1 MPGFPSDNATMTSP
15 NTPLRGAFLSLGAF
29 VAYACTDV
37 SIKAL
42 GQNLGS
48 FQVMF
53 LASVCTLPFIFA
65 QILWTDRRASLWPK
79 LPGLTAIRVV
89 ISIIGSA
96 LVTYTFTHLPLA
108 QCYAVF
114 FTMPLMI
121 TLIAWPML
129 GEPIDPWR
137 GLIILAGFGGVLI
150 ALQPGTTTFQLA
162 HLTAICGAATGA
174 LNSLLLRKIGHRES
188 AGVMLLYPTAASAL
202 AAGLIMPFVWQ
213 PVSGHDLQI
222 GLQMGFLGT
231 TGGLLIIAAYRVAP
245 SIVVAPMQYSQI
257 IWASALGLIFFG
269 EKPILMTALGIGVII
284 AAGLALLVAA
294 GRVQPENSAI

>member
-1 MPGFPSDNATMTSP
+1 MAISDN
-15 NTPLRGAFLSLGAF
+15 LRGAFLSLGAF
-29 VAYACTDV
+29 MAYACTDV

-42 GQNLGS
+42 GENLAS

-53 LASVCTLPFIFA
+53 LASVCTLPFILA
-65 QILWTDRRASLWPK
+65 QIFWTDRKASLWPR

-89 ISIIGSA
+89 ISVVGSGF
-96 LVTYTFTHLPLA
+96 VTYTFTHLPLA

-137 GLIILAGFGGVLI
+137 GLIILVGFGGVLI
-150 ALQPGTTTFQLA
+150 ALQPGTTTFHLA
-162 HLTAICGAATGA
+162 HLTAICGAVTGA
-174 LNSLLLRKIGHRES
+174 LNSLLLRKIGRRET
-188 AGVMLLYPTAASAL
+188 AGVMLLYPTVFQVL
-202 AAGLIMPFVWQ
+202 GAGLIMPFVWQ
-213 PVSGHDLQI
+213 PISGHDLQI
-222 GLQMGFLGT
+222 GLQMGVLGT

-257 IWASALGLIFFG
+257 IWASALGLMFFG
-269 EKPILMTALGIGVII
+269 ERPSLNTALGIGVII

-294 GRVQPENSAI
+294 GRPQRVNSAV